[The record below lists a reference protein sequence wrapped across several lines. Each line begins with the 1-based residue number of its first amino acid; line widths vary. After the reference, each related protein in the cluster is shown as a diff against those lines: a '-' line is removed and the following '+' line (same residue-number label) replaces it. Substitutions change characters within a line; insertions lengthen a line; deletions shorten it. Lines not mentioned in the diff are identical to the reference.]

1 MKIFTKITSMIMLT
15 LMIFSTVPAMASEID
30 NVEQSPQPF
39 YFSFTGTVKELEDK
53 NDGLIRVYLEKEDG
67 TPAYFILSD
76 DTYYVNNVE
85 IVPGKEITGY
95 YESGKPMILIY
106 PPQYSIDI
114 VAPVIENGF
123 IKADKFDSSLLSR
136 DKTLKLNI
144 SEDSEIFWENG
155 VVMNWFKAPTISE
168 LELALSNRQLIVFY
182 NFTTKSIPAQTTP
195 SKVIVLSEQ
204 IDDSMINIYVNDILL
219 ENKTSYIDENG
230 ITMLPVRAISEA
242 LGYDVSWNNQE
253 RSVNIGNNTVFKI
266 GINSYTN
273 SQSQSKTLE
282 TAPII
287 KNDRSFVPLSF
298 FKEILNVKVTDFF
311 ENTVVINDG
320 SNMNEEIK

>member
-1 MKIFTKITSMIMLT
+1 MKVFTKITSMIMLT
-15 LMIFSTVPAMASEID
+15 LMIFSTVPAKAIEID

-76 DTYYVNNVE
+76 DTYYINNVE
-85 IVPGKEITGY
+85 IIPGKEITGY

-114 VAPVIENGF
+114 VAPVLENGF
-123 IKADKFDSSLLSR
+123 IKADKFDSALLSR

-144 SEDSEIFWENG
+144 SEDTEILWENG
-155 VVMNWFKAPTISE
+155 TVMNWIKAPTVSE

-204 IDDSMINIYVNDILL
+204 IDDSLINVYVNDVLL
-219 ENKTSYIDENG
+219 ENKTSYIDQNG
-230 ITMLPVRAISEA
+230 ITMLPVRAISES
-242 LGYDVSWNNQE
+242 LGYEVSWNNQD
-253 RSVNIGNNTVFKI
+253 RSVIIGNNTVFKI
-266 GINSYTN
+266 GVNSYINSQN
-273 SQSQSKTLE
+273 QSKTLE
-282 TAPII
+282 AAPII

-298 FKEILNVKVTDFF
+298 FKEILNVKAADFF
-311 ENTVVINDG
+311 ENTVVIND
-320 SNMNEEIK
+320 STNMNEEIK